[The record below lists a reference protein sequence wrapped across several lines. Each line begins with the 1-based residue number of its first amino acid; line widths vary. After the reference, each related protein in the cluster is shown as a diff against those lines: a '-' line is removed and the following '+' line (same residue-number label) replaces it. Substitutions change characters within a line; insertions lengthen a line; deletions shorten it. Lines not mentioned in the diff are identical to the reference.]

1 MEGIMFLVSIIII
14 VFGILQ
20 IILFFKIWGMT
31 NNVSSIKKWT
41 EKKLSKEDVLIR
53 EAQLYALDGNY
64 ECAISNYQK
73 AFQLSVIELYENLVS
88 EYGDKDEYPERDSV
102 YKNRYNSVISY
113 YEKRINKVQGK
124 LDKEKYESFDKVNAI
139 ISKI

>member
-1 MEGIMFLVSIIII
+1 MMEFLSIVML

-31 NNVSSIKKWT
+31 NNVSFIRKWT
-41 EKKLSKEDVLIR
+41 EKKISKEDALIR

-64 ECAISNYQK
+64 EYAISNYQK
-73 AFQLSVIELYENLVS
+73 AFKLSVIELYESLVS
-88 EYGDKDEYPERDSV
+88 EYGDKDGNNERDES
-102 YKNRYNSVISY
+102 YINKYNSLISY
-113 YEKRINKVQGK
+113 YEKRLNKINSK
-124 LDKEKYESFDKVNAI
+124 LNKEDFESFAKVNAL